1 MATIFPPSPVG
12 SLPSEVLKTFHT
24 LKSMPEGYFIWH
36 HLAPWTPQS
45 PDFLIRT
52 PTNKAILLK
61 VSPASTQEARPAT
74 QMLLL
79 ETEEVELGKT
89 EENILENFIAD
100 LDVSISA
107 KIQNVVIFPNIKR
120 KKLKQSRPLS
130 SNSSIHWF
138 GNEFFQQNIAVFGK
152 KTSQQSPLSESQWE
166 KIRQKFTPEVVVP
179 LNLTTRNAPPR
190 RLKAKLTEFLLDY
203 DQEEALKTDLAL
215 LDSGE
220 KLAQNFRLNLV
231 NGVTGSGKTLIL
243 LYRLRLLNELYPGK
257 TFLVLTHNRALIR
270 DLESRY
276 FRLTGQEPKNIQW
289 YTFNRWCRAH
299 WPSSETWSE
308 LISENERNAIFREI
322 KAKVFPES
330 HMTIGMLRSE
340 VAWLKDNGIT
350 NREMYLEA
358 NRRGR
363 GFGLTQ
369 EQRSQVFTATLQY
382 HKELRPRMDWHDVPL
397 KMWKF
402 IRRGQVKLKHYD
414 VVLLDEAQF
423 FAPVWFDIVKML
435 VKSNTGHLFLA
446 ADPTQGFLRQG
457 ISWKSLGLEV
467 RGRSY
472 HLNRSYRTTRP
483 ILNFATRF
491 YQIRVP
497 DDAEKTDILI
507 PDFRNMPRGRKPQI
521 ISLSSSQDE
530 VQRIANETT
539 ALVQKGTQKEDIL
552 ILHTD
557 AIAAKQMIDTIDR
570 NLGRGAALD
579 PKDSHPGNYIRVTT
593 VNAGTGLEAP
603 IVFLAGLNRSFEEE
617 NGLHLSDH
625 DRTEMILNNTR
636 KIYMA
641 ATRAGQRLVVSV
653 VGKTPMIF
661 ARLTDEGFSEITD

>member
-1 MATIFPPSPVG
+1 
-12 SLPSEVLKTFHT
+12 
-24 LKSMPEGYFIWH
+24 
-36 HLAPWTPQS
+36 
-45 PDFLIRT
+45 
-52 PTNKAILLK
+52 
-61 VSPASTQEARPAT
+61 
-74 QMLLL
+74 
-79 ETEEVELGKT
+79 
-89 EENILENFIAD
+89 
-100 LDVSISA
+100 
-107 KIQNVVIFPNIKR
+107 
-120 KKLKQSRPLS
+120 
-130 SNSSIHWF
+130 
-138 GNEFFQQNIAVFGK
+138 
-152 KTSQQSPLSESQWE
+152 
-166 KIRQKFTPEVVVP
+166 
-179 LNLTTRNAPPR
+179 
-190 RLKAKLTEFLLDY
+190 
-203 DQEEALKTDLAL
+203 
-215 LDSGE
+215 
-220 KLAQNFRLNLV
+220 
-231 NGVTGSGKTLIL
+231 
-243 LYRLRLLNELYPGK
+243 
-257 TFLVLTHNRALIR
+257 
-270 DLESRY
+270 
-276 FRLTGQEPKNIQW
+276 
-289 YTFNRWCRAH
+289 
-299 WPSSETWSE
+299 
-308 LISENERNAIFREI
+308 
-322 KAKVFPES
+322 
-330 HMTIGMLRSE
+330 
-340 VAWLKDNGIT
+340 
-350 NREMYLEA
+350 
-358 NRRGR
+358 
-363 GFGLTQ
+363 
-369 EQRSQVFTATLQY
+369 
-382 HKELRPRMDWHDVPL
+382 
-397 KMWKF
+397 
-402 IRRGQVKLKHYD
+402 
-414 VVLLDEAQF
+414 
-423 FAPVWFDIVKML
+423 VWFDIVKML